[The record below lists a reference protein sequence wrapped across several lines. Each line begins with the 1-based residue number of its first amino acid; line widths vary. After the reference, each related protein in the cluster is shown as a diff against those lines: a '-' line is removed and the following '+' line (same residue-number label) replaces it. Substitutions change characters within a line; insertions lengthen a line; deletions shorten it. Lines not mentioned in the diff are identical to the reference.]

1 LLLEERER
9 LTKSVS
15 RPTSSD
21 LFMSSAPKK
30 QDIRR
35 GTRISFE
42 IPITVTSLDSVQP
55 FSEPCLTVLVNPQ
68 GCAVRFRHPV
78 DIGVAVRLEG
88 LPARTIVTARV
99 VNCIPI
105 GEYEKF
111 WLVGLALDQPCNV
124 WGVEMPPEDWREF
137 G

>member
-1 LLLEERER
+1 MKSKSKKLPRNKKENSRKKEQKEKREHRQGYKPRKREEEERER

-21 LFMSSAPKK
+21 LFMSSAPKQ

-88 LPARTIVTARV
+88 LPAGPTSLR
-99 VNCIPI
+99 
-105 GEYEKF
+105 G
-111 WLVGLALDQPCNV
+111 
-124 WGVEMPPEDWREF
+124 
-137 G
+137 